1 MSMRA
6 IRRCVLVE
14 AGAVAAYTTMCY
26 AAMIGGAYAADAMLQ
41 TDYLSQMD
49 PALVG
54 ALAGFSGGTIRA
66 IRSDVPTR
74 SALIADAIPGALAG
88 SFAWP
93 LTLSIFGP
101 VLSTL
106 QTTAD
111 VVLTLGAKVGVAGLL
126 TGVCLSLFIGAA
138 ESVFKVFR
146 KGGPRA

>member
-1 MSMRA
+1 MTNG
-6 IRRCVLVE
+6 RRILWE
-14 AGAVAAYTTMCY
+14 AAAVAAYTTLCY
-26 AAMIGGAYAADAMLQ
+26 VLMMGGALAADVILR

-49 PALVG
+49 PAIVG
-54 ALAGFSGGTIRA
+54 ALAGFAGGTIRA

-74 SALIADAIPGALAG
+74 RALVADAIPGSLAG
-88 SFAWP
+88 LFAWP

-111 VVLTLGAKVGVAGLL
+111 IVLTLGAKVGVAGLL

-138 ESVFKVFR
+138 ESVFKVFK
-146 KGGPRA
+146 KGDGK

>member
-1 MSMRA
+1 MTRG
-6 IRRCVLVE
+6 RCIIWE
-14 AGAVAAYTTMCY
+14 AVAVASYTTLCY
-26 AAMIGGAYAADAMLQ
+26 VLMVSGAYAADAILQ

-49 PALVG
+49 PAVVG
-54 ALAGFSGGTIRA
+54 AMAGFAGGTIRA

-74 SALIADAIPGALAG
+74 KALIADAIPGTLAG

-138 ESVFKVFR
+138 ESVFKVF
-146 KGGPRA
+146 KKEGGK